1 MEKNVVTTDWTKVS
15 ELEIIYKTKIKA
27 TERPQIKMS
36 SDVYKLFLATWD
48 VNKIELMEQFKV
60 MPLNKKNRVLGI
72 CEISSGSIDQA
83 LVDVRLIFGMLVKI
97 GATQA
102 VVAHNHPAG
111 CPKPS
116 EADKQITKKL
126 KEAGLLLDIRIL
138 DHLVITPENYYS
150 FADEG
155 EI

>member
-1 MEKNVVTTDWTKVS
+1 
-15 ELEIIYKTKIKA
+15 
-27 TERPQIKMS
+27 MS

-60 MPLNKKNRVLGI
+60 MPLNKKNHVLGI

-126 KEAGLLLDIRIL
+126 KEAGLLLDIRVL
-138 DHLVITPENYYS
+138 DHLVITPESYYS